1 MTTDNA
7 ATAAAPLP
15 PNTDLNQ
22 LAQNLSDVFAN
33 VHKTFNTHQEFV
45 AYYTDIDTDF
55 VFDRRSGLYL
65 VGMTGNHVDL
75 LAALYHYYGGT
86 EPNKHLAADEFVRLG
101 MGLFKSRAGHRI
113 YRGESFEVPPE
124 LSSILRDIE
133 VFP

>member
-1 MTTDNA
+1 MPTDH
-7 ATAAAPLP
+7 AAPLP
-15 PNTDLNQ
+15 PNTELNE
-22 LAQNLSDVFAN
+22 LAKRLNDIFAN
-33 VHKTFNTHQEFV
+33 VHQTFNTHQEFV
-45 AYYTDIDTDF
+45 AYYTNMDTDF

-65 VGMTGNHVDL
+65 VGITGSHVDL

-86 EPNKHLAADEFVRLG
+86 APNKYLAADEFVRSG

-124 LSSILRDIE
+124 LASILRDIE